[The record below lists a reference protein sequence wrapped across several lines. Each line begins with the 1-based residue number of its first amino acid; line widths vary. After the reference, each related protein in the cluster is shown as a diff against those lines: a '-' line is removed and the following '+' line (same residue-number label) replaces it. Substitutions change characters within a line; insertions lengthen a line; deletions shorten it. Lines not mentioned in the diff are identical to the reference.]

1 MGCPRYAGQRT
12 AGASLSVTASA
23 LRSLGSRAFRCSA
36 AGCFRSFP
44 FRLGQVCFCCSF
56 GLSQPTR
63 VSCIMSWTSCFSR
76 HQSTGAAARKAA
88 RSRVLR
94 IGGEAANAFTL
105 GESVSPVHR
114 PNLKREFKIKYCS
127 ARSGANGEQMFCIS
141 RASRFLRHE
150 RANPSIK
157 RTVKGLRPSP
167 AAYVKR

>member
-12 AGASLSVTASA
+12 AGASLSVTASP
-23 LRSLGSRAFRCSA
+23 LRSLGSGAFRCSA
-36 AGCFRSFP
+36 AGRFGSFL
-44 FRLGQVCFCCSF
+44 FRLRQVCFHCGF

-63 VSCIMSWTSCFSR
+63 VSCIMPWTSHFSR

-94 IGGEAANAFTL
+94 IGGEEANAVTL
-105 GESVSPVHR
+105 GESVSPVHG
-114 PNLKREFKIKYCS
+114 PIQNQEFKVKYCC
-127 ARSGANGEQMFCIS
+127 ARSGANGEHLFCTS
-141 RASRFLRHE
+141 RANRFLHHE